1 MLALFT
7 EPKYEAR
14 AKAICLIPYDD
25 PHIPLDDKQAAKTKC
40 NAVESCQM
48 FYYDPI
54 DSKYYICPTGSTIEK
69 TSEGKNI
76 LYVKGRRRYNK

>member
-14 AKAICLIPYDD
+14 ANAVCLIPYDD

-40 NAVESCQM
+40 NAVESCKM
-48 FYYDPI
+48 FYYEP
-54 DSKYYICPTGSTIEK
+54 YVEGYFICTGK
-69 TSEGKNI
+69 KSEISEYTGAFV
-76 LYVKGRRRYNK
+76 YMKGRRSYNR